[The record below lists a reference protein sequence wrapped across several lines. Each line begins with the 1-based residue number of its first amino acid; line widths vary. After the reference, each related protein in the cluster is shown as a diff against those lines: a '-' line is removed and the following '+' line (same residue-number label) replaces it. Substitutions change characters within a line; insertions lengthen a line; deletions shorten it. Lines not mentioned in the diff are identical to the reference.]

1 MSQRDPRYVFIY
13 ETVLKYTATSIPYEE
28 VLSNDNVTKFL
39 DDPGA
44 LLLACGIN
52 SKGKVLF
59 TNYDI
64 IRLTK
69 VRFCSLIII
78 SYGWQK

>member
-13 ETVLKYTATSIPYEE
+13 ETVLKYTTTSIPYEE

-52 SKGKVLF
+52 SKGTQVLF
-59 TNYDI
+59 PNYNI
-64 IRLTK
+64 IY
-69 VRFCSLIII
+69 IA
-78 SYGWQK
+78 